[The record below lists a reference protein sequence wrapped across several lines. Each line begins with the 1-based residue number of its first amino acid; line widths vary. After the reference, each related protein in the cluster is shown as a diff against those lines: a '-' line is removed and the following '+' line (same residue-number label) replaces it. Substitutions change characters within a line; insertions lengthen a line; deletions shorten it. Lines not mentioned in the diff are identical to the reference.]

1 MPTVTQ
7 ADSGQVFVSGQPARF
22 GRNDYQAMRRYIPHE
37 KNTDMETALFYA
49 RAVTSTGIWAYIIR
63 NVLAMFR
70 FFDQKEK
77 YIFMKKDFKVSI
89 LLKIAGLSS
98 GFLFVAVFVL
108 AVYSINQMEKVSL
121 AASIGTVLEK
131 IKNSTDK
138 ITRSTGEV
146 LNKFEVIDTAVNRI
160 NSISTDN
167 KENITILVNEVS
179 RFKVEIHGG

>member
-1 MPTVTQ
+1 
-7 ADSGQVFVSGQPARF
+7 
-22 GRNDYQAMRRYIPHE
+22 
-37 KNTDMETALFYA
+37 
-49 RAVTSTGIWAYIIR
+49 
-63 NVLAMFR
+63 
-70 FFDQKEK
+70 
-77 YIFMKKDFKVSI
+77 MKKDFKVSI